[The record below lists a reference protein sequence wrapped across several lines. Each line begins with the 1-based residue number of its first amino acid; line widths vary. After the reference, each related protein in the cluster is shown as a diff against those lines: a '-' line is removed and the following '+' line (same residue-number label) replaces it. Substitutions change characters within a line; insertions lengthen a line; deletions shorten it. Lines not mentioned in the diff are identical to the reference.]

1 MGKCSVCGKK
11 ILYNKYKM
19 YRGKVLC
26 QECYNTRLERKAAAI
41 AERKRKAE
49 EIKIVTPKKK
59 SKRAMKKYGVEGKIP
74 KLYGGDSNDDTEKAA
89 DSSE

>member
-41 AERKRKAE
+41 AERKRLAE
-49 EIKIVTPKKK
+49 EVKIVAPKKK
-59 SKRAMKKYGVEGKIP
+59 SKKSRKKNKIP
-74 KLYGGDSNDDTEKAA
+74 ELYGGDSENETAKTAE
-89 DSSE
+89 DSR